1 MHEAKR
7 CGFKTT
13 FLEVSLSNE
22 SLETFKKSTDD
33 GLSSRLDELSGALQE
48 RLKD

>member
-1 MHEAKR
+1 MKPKDVDLR
-7 CGFKTT
+7 Q

-33 GLSSRLDELSGALQE
+33 GLSSRLDELSGALQG

>member
-1 MHEAKR
+1 MKPKDVDLR
-7 CGFKTT
+7 P
-13 FLEVSLSNE
+13 FLEVSLSYE

-33 GLSSRLDELSGALQE
+33 GLSSRLDELSGALQG